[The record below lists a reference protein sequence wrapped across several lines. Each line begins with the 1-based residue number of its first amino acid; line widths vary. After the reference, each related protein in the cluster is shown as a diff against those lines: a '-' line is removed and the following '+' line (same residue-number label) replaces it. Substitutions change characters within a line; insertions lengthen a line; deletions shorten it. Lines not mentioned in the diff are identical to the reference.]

1 MATDIKDFIVT
12 IDLGSSKVT
21 AVAGVKQPDGAIKV
35 LGFYQEPSSPF
46 IRKGRIS
53 NIDKMTQC
61 AKNIKEALEKRC
73 KKSITKAYVGVGGM
87 GMHTVSNTL
96 SRAFSEKHA
105 ISQEIVDSLYDENH
119 QKTVGDRNILEVIP
133 QEYKVG
139 TQYTNEP
146 VGAFTDNI
154 EVCYHNIVANLQS
167 IEQIRKCFNSAGI
180 TVIETPITVLQT
192 ADLMLNEHE
201 KRSGCVFIDM
211 GAETTTV
218 AIFKNNV
225 LRHFAAIP
233 LGGANITRDIMS
245 LQLEEDEAETLKI
258 RHGQAQQ
265 QPGNSTPI
273 TSSDGRKF
281 EAEQFANI
289 IEARVEEIVLNI
301 KHQVDLSKYKNN
313 QLIGGIIIT
322 GGASNLKGI
331 EDVVKRILGLEKSR
345 VAKNA
350 RVQIRG
356 ERLDS
361 MSTEIYAAAL
371 ALFEGADQNCCGGE
385 LGEEQPDLFST
396 EQVQE
401 PAEQPTP
408 AAPTDNTTETITP
421 QKPEEAETTEEAEP
435 TDEPEQ
441 PRKKGGFLKLMKNTF
456 TKIGDMLSDD

>member
-1 MATDIKDFIVT
+1 MAADIKDFIVT

-35 LGFYQEPSSPF
+35 LGYHQEASDSF

-73 KKSITKAYVGVGGM
+73 KKTITKAYVGVGGM

-96 SRAFSEKHA
+96 NRSFSEKHA
-105 ISQEIVDSLYDENH
+105 ISQDIVDSLFAENH

-154 EVCYHNIVANLQS
+154 EVCYHNIVANMQS
-167 IEQIRKCFNSAGI
+167 IEQIRKCFSAAGI
-180 TVIETPITVLQT
+180 TVIETPITVLRM

-233 LGGANITRDIMS
+233 LGGGNITRDIMS

-258 RHGQAQQ
+258 RNGHAQQ
-265 QPGNSTPI
+265 QPGNSTPV
-273 TSSDGRKF
+273 TTSDGRKF
-281 EAEQFANI
+281 EAEEFANI

-301 KHQVDLSKYKNN
+301 KHQVELSKYKNN
-313 QLIGGIIIT
+313 QLIGGIILT
-322 GGASNLKGI
+322 GGASNLKGM
-331 EDVVKRILGLEKSR
+331 EDVVKRLLGAEKSR
-345 VAKNA
+345 VVKNA
-350 RVQIRG
+350 RVQTRG
-356 ERLDS
+356 ERLDG
-361 MSTEIYAAAL
+361 MSAEIYAAAL

-385 LGEEQPDLFST
+385 LGEEQPDLFSNDLIQEAAESNATTTSDTTSPATPTQPVEET
-396 EQVQE
+396 E
-401 PAEQPTP
+401 P
-408 AAPTDNTTETITP
+408 ETV
-421 QKPEEAETTEEAEP
+421 TEETE
-435 TDEPEQ
+435 EPE
-441 PRKKGGFLKLMKNTF
+441 PPKKSGGFMKTLKNWGRKV
-456 TKIGDMLSDD
+456 GDMLSDD